1 VPIVEAVIL
10 LTTLVLAS
18 NIISHYLTFIPV
30 SLIQVTLGLVIA
42 IVFNVKIELETD
54 WFLLLFIAPLLFNDG
69 RRFPKQ
75 ELWKL
80 RGPIFANAILLVF
93 ITTIAGGF
101 LIYLMIPKMPLPV
114 AIALAAILSPTDPV
128 AVQSISKR
136 AKLPDAILHLVSGES
151 LINDASGLIAFKYAV
166 AATVTGYFSLAHAT
180 SDFLYI
186 SLVGLL
192 AGLILMLAIELLKD
206 ILRRQ
211 GINDVVFNAVLQIIT
226 PFVIYLITEEVAH
239 ASGVIAVVAAGA
251 LSHAQENRLIED
263 LPELRLVTEN
273 TWDIIIYL
281 LNGIVF
287 VILGIELPL
296 ATREIITNSEFSTM
310 QAIAYSFGAWF
321 IILVIRVIW
330 ILIYQTISYIRK
342 RGKKPSLRVS
352 LLSGLSGVR
361 GAITMAGVLSI
372 PLVTST
378 GAEFPERALALFVAA
393 GVIIIS
399 LVVATITLPIISPRG
414 GQPLQTR
421 DSPINEEVEEV
432 EDEEGNTLISVEE
445 AKAYIMRLAVS
456 KIEEN
461 RRLTNQRAAYDLIL
475 DYQFIIRR
483 LEINFRD
490 DELIQSTLQDE
501 ITLRRVGYNS
511 ELDSLEQLY
520 KSRQISR
527 NSYLVVGNRIR
538 RSERRVVQSS
548 GHLMMWSLRNGRVWG
563 RQLVR
568 NVRIWLM
575 SDDTAEVEADIN
587 LIEREGSKAAI
598 KSLSTYLARK
608 DVNEKQ
614 FDNQAI
620 YHLVIHYRNRIE
632 RAKSTEQ
639 KSQEVYQKQINKL
652 RTLALGAERNG
663 VQSLL
668 EAGNITWQMAASLR
682 EYINYS
688 ENVLMMSV
696 DDDE

>member
-1 VPIVEAVIL
+1 MPIVEAVIL
-10 LTTLVLAS
+10 LAVVVLAS

-30 SLIQVTLGLVIA
+30 SLIQVLLGLGVA
-42 IVFNVKIELETD
+42 LVFDVKIDLETD

-69 RRFPKQ
+69 RRFPKR

-93 ITTIAGGF
+93 ITTLVGGY
-101 LIYLMIPKMPLPV
+101 LMYLMIPKMPLTV
-114 AIALAAILSPTDPV
+114 ALALAAILSPTDPV

-166 AATVTGYFSLAHAT
+166 AATVTGYFSLTEAT
-180 SDFLYI
+180 NDFLYI

-192 AGLILMLAIELLKD
+192 FGLVLMLAIDLLKD

-211 GINDVVFNAVLQIIT
+211 GINDVVFNTVLQIVT
-226 PFVIYLITEEVAH
+226 PFIIYLVTEEVAH

-251 LSHAQENRLIED
+251 LSHAQENRIIED

-281 LNGIVF
+281 LNGAVF

-296 ATREIITNSEFSTM
+296 ATRNIIVNDTFSTT
-310 QAIAYSFGAWF
+310 QAILYSIGAWL
-321 IILVIRVIW
+321 IILIIRVIW
-330 ILIYQTISYIRK
+330 IFIYQAISFARK
-342 RGKKPSLRVS
+342 KGSRPSLRVA

-372 PLVTST
+372 PLVTAS
-378 GAEFPERALALFVAA
+378 GSVFPERSLALFIAA

-399 LVVATITLPIISPRG
+399 LVVATITLPLVSPEG
-414 GQPLQTR
+414 GAPLQTR
-421 DSPINEEVEEV
+421 GAHVDEDVIDDDEEVH
-432 EDEEGNTLISVEE
+432 DYISEEE

-461 RRLTNQRAAYDLIL
+461 RRLENQRAAYDLML

-483 LEINFRD
+483 LEMHFKD
-490 DELIQSTLQDE
+490 DEAVQSSIQDE
-501 ITLRRVGYNS
+501 VTLRRVGY
-511 ELDSLEQLY
+511 EAEMQSLEKLY
-520 KSRQISR
+520 KEKQIKRS
-527 NSYLVVGNRIR
+527 SYLIIGNRIR
-538 RSERRVVQSS
+538 RSERQVVQSS
-548 GHLMMWSLRNGRVWG
+548 GHLMLWSLRNSRVWG
-563 RQLVR
+563 RQILR
-568 NVRIWLM
+568 SIRIWFM
-575 SDDTAEVEADIN
+575 SDDNEAVETDIN
-587 LIEREGSKAAI
+587 LIEREGAKAAI
-598 KSLSTYLARK
+598 KALSTYLARG
-608 DVNEKQ
+608 DVDEHQ

-632 RAKSTEQ
+632 RARSDHQSSQKTYEQ
-639 KSQEVYQKQINKL
+639 QLNKL
-652 RTLALGAERNG
+652 RTLALGAERSG
-663 VQSLL
+663 IQSLL
-668 EAGNITWQMAASLR
+668 EAGNINWRMAASLR
-682 EYINYS
+682 EYVNYS
-688 ENVLMMSV
+688 ENVLMMSLA
-696 DDDE
+696 DDE